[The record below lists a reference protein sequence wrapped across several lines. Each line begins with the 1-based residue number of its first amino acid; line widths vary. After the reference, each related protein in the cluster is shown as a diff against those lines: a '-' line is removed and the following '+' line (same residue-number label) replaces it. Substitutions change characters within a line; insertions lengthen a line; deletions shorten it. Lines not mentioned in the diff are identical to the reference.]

1 VLNPERRH
9 GDWIKSIFLLI
20 VVIDFVIVDWSW
32 FLLLLLFLEP
42 AEAKEE
48 NKWSYSVIHTDNVAV
63 GSLPEWDIDSFYSFL
78 FRFARLL
85 FSLV

>member
-9 GDWIKSIFLLI
+9 SGWIKSIFLLI
-20 VVIDFVIVDWSW
+20 IVINFIIIDWPW

-48 NKWSYSVIHTDNVAV
+48 NKWPYSVVYTDNIAV

-78 FRFARLL
+78 FRFMCLL